1 MKKTVVSK
9 IDKNMLKKMF
19 EFGTLM
25 IAHNYETINELN
37 VFPVPDGDTGTNM
50 KITTTNALQEIQ
62 SVENFNSIFEL
73 SKSFSRA
80 LLMNARGNSGVILSQ
95 IIKGFVSPFKEGQ
108 LYLNAKDIKLAF
120 TNAKKTAYSS
130 VANPVEGTILT
141 VIRVVSEKIME
152 CEDVDLC
159 KLFSAVLKIAQDAL
173 KTTTDLLPKLKE
185 VGVVDSGGF
194 GLVKFI
200 EGMKLA
206 ICNERL
212 PFGAARKA
220 APKKKDAT
228 AKNKN
233 ISKTLLDHYD
243 VEEGFGYCSEII
255 LKLGVKIEP
264 NDDAKKPFDINK
276 FRKDLEKIGDSL
288 VLVSDE
294 DIVKTHIHTK
304 NPQKLLELGQKYG
317 EFIKIKIENMT
328 EQFYERLSKEGVE
341 IFDDNKFIKESASRK
356 LSNKIE
362 LVHTVPTK
370 EMIKVLKEE
379 YNFNHLLL
387 TSEANPSIKDLIESI
402 TRTKSSKVILVL
414 DDTNAILAAKQA
426 ASTLKDK
433 IDVRIIPCSNIVES
447 LIVSL
452 EFDQKATLDANEKI
466 MNKALKETTSGLVSN
481 SIKDVK
487 LSNISVKKGDFIGI
501 TEKKIIA
508 ANTDEFKAISFL
520 MDKLIE
526 KSDKPDIAIIFK
538 GKNANEEILSKL
550 EEYLLEKYEIV
561 CDFKEGNQTI
571 YQYIIGVQ

>member
-159 KLFSAVLKIAQDAL
+159 KLFSAVLKIAQEAL